1 MLRKLAIVAL
11 LIVTLATVQ
20 LWVMSYRK
28 LPVLHLATKPHVLLA
43 AFEGRL
49 GMIWSDRPIWPAS
62 DKDTPVQLHE
72 PPCRC
77 SVPVALFGSQPGTM
91 ASTISHRIVPLWLI
105 ALPSAAVLIALLIT
119 PLIRA
124 ERRQRRGCCEACG
137 YSLIGLPADHCCP
150 ECGTET
156 LAAVPPTDTSQLPPP
171 LTRPLPMRRTRRLAI
186 AAAIGFYVFAGV
198 NTAWLMLGPEY
209 EACPLELFRA
219 NPTYAS
225 PQQFDD
231 MIEHLKRQP
240 QGAPIRF
247 QQPLQ
252 MDPIFEQRFHRN
264 PGGKHMPS
272 GIADLLR
279 RNPVNVPPP
288 QLEKL
293 IEDIKKQH
301 GSAPID
307 FNLPL
312 RKYRMF
318 DPKLQEPRG
327 KRMPADIVES
337 SFFPSG

>member
-1 MLRKLAIVAL
+1 MLRKLAIITL
-11 LIVTLATVQ
+11 LVITLVTVQ

-28 LPVLHLATKPHVLLA
+28 LPVVHFASDPHVVLA

-49 GMIWSDRPIWPAS
+49 GVIWSDRPIWPALAT
-62 DKDTPVQLHE
+62 DTPVQLHE

-77 SVPVALFGSQPGTM
+77 SVPGSLFTSQSGTL
-91 ASTISHRIVPLWLI
+91 ASTIPHRIVPLWLI
-105 ALPSAAVLIALLIT
+105 ALPSAAILTALLIT

-124 ERRQRRGCCEACG
+124 ERRQRCGCCEACG
-137 YSLIGLPADHCCP
+137 YSLTGLPADHRCP
-150 ECGTET
+150 ECGAET
-156 LAAVPPTDTSQLPPP
+156 PAAAPTRDTSHPAPP
-171 LTRPLPMRRTRRLAI
+171 LNRPLSMRRTRRLAI
-186 AAAIGFYVFAGV
+186 AAAIGFYVFAGT

-219 NPTYAS
+219 NPAS
-225 PQQFDD
+225 AFPQPLDD
-231 MIEHLKRQP
+231 MIEHLKRQHRS
-240 QGAPIRF
+240 APIDF
-247 QQPLQ
+247 KQPLQ

-272 GIADLLR
+272 GIADLFR
-279 RNPVNVPPP
+279 RNPVNVLPP

-293 IEDIKKQH
+293 IEDLKKQQR
-301 GSAPID
+301 GAPID

-318 DPKLQEPRG
+318 DEKLQEPWG